1 MNELIKIDVDGNA
14 YVSSTTIAE
23 EFGRRHDNVMQSLE
37 SLIASGHI
45 NLLDFKEIDYLDGK
59 GRSQPAKM
67 LTERGFLIAMPYIG
81 GKKSRDG
88 QVRLVDEF
96 MSMRVEMERSRTV
109 KYALLESPAE
119 WEKRF
124 VDRFYHAL
132 GKMTNL
138 PFLGHIGGTPAL
150 FGKITK
156 DWVYRVALD
165 DEIYQAAKER
175 AGSAHKIHQVLSD
188 AALRRVEKQ
197 MDEIT
202 TLANSCVDYQDFIAR
217 CTRMYGVKGQLRLIY
232 PAAA

>member
-1 MNELIKIDVDGNA
+1 MNELIKIDVDGNL
-14 YVSSTTIAE
+14 YVSSLTVSE
-23 EFGRRHDNVMQSLE
+23 EFGRRHDNVLTSIRD
-37 SLIASGHI
+37 LIASRHLGA
-45 NLLDFKEIDYLDGK
+45 LDFKESSY
-59 GRSQPAKM
+59 RSKQNKEMPCI
-67 LTERGFLIAMPYIG
+67 LLSHRGFLISMPYIG
-81 GKKSRDG
+81 GEKSKDG
-88 QVRLVDEF
+88 QVRLVDSFIEK
-96 MSMRVEMERSRTV
+96 SEELERLRAV
-109 KYALLESPAE
+109 KYAVLESPAE

-124 VDRFYHAL
+124 VDRFYQAL

-138 PFLGHIGGTPAL
+138 PFAGHIGGTPAL

-188 AALRRVEKQ
+188 SALRRVEKQ

-217 CTRMYGVKGQLRLIY
+217 CSRMYGVKGQLRIIY